1 MQHIGN
7 FGRNRRI
14 VGLSLLAVLITAAA
28 LFAGWRSDEPELAT
42 TAHSQ
47 QGSSMLEQRLNQ
59 VEQRFNY
66 IESRLNRLESESRS
80 PSATFP
86 SRSNSELSLMKAQ
99 MDTMRADID
108 SLRVRTGELE
118 CAVLKLDQRTLSPGV
133 RAAKPPTGPNQGDPC
148 RANSNSV
155 IRLSSRP

>member
-1 MQHIGN
+1 MRHIGTIS
-7 FGRNRRI
+7 RDHRQL
-14 VGLSLLAVLITAAA
+14 GLLLIALLIAASA
-28 LFAGWRSDEPELAT
+28 LFAGRYSAEPELTT
-42 TAHSQ
+42 TAHAQ
-47 QGSSMLEQRLNQ
+47 SSIMLEQRLNQ

-80 PSATFP
+80 ANTTIP

-118 CAVLKLDQRTLSPGV
+118 CAVLKLDERTLTAPA
-133 RAAKPPTGPNQGDPC
+133 RATRRKGGSSEPC
-148 RANSNSV
+148 RTNIGAP
-155 IRLSSRP
+155 ITLSARP

>member
-1 MQHIGN
+1 MRHVGIIS
-7 FGRNRRI
+7 RNYR
-14 VGLSLLAVLITAAA
+14 VLGLLSIALLTAAGA
-28 LFAGWRSDEPELAT
+28 LFTGWHSADPELTT
-42 TAHSQ
+42 TAHAQ
-47 QGSSMLEQRLNQ
+47 SSIMLEQRLNQ

-80 PSATFP
+80 QSTTIP

-118 CAVLKLDQRTLSPGV
+118 CAVLKLDERTLTAAE
-133 RAAKPPTGPNQGDPC
+133 RAARRRGGSSEPC
-148 RANSNSV
+148 RANTAAPV
-155 IRLSSRP
+155 TLSARP